1 MLKQSDLKN
10 RKVVNNVCVGFDY
23 FLKIGEKEIRCSFTR
38 SKTFPSLWD
47 MLIILDRTRDSDSQI
62 YTFSYQLPKS
72 NMDLTM
78 ITAIGLKYFQL
89 YLKEEIQLKSN
100 MDFIL
105 GDITNGMV
113 G

>member
-1 MLKQSDLKN
+1 MIKQSDLKN
-10 RKVVNNVCVGFDY
+10 RKVMNNICVGFDY

-38 SKTFPSLWD
+38 SKTSQYLWD
-47 MLIILDRTRDSDSQI
+47 MLVILDKTRDSDSQV

-78 ITAIGLKYFQL
+78 VAAVGLKYFQL
-89 YLKEEIQLKSN
+89 CLQEEIQIKSE
-100 MDFIL
+100 MDFRL
-105 GDITNGMV
+105 GEITSSMV